1 MPGTCMS
8 GHLTCNFLSFVM
20 VLVLKTLLPSNIL
33 LYSCVAVCDYI
44 LVVTKLD
51 VAIQNEFF
59 WFDVFQY
66 KGICKMSVKYVTH
79 VGIYLGLFPVEILCV
94 WQIPRKD
101 FCTSDLILRCI
112 VFQSHSCLT
121 LCEDVLKT
129 CNDKENTLMWSQCV
143 LRTAVNWDSWY
154 YWYFDISLLT
164 NEEMGTQNTSIKFPR
179 E

>member
-66 KGICKMSVKYVTH
+66 KGICKMSVKYVTRGH
-79 VGIYLGLFPVEILCV
+79 IFGIVSCRNSV
-94 WQIPRKD
+94 
-101 FCTSDLILRCI
+101 
-112 VFQSHSCLT
+112 CLT
-121 LCEDVLKT
+121 DSQERFLHIRRHTQVYCLPVSQLSDTVWGCFKDIVMTKKIHLCDLSVSCKQQWIEIRDIT
-129 CNDKENTLMWSQCV
+129 DTLIFLCWQMRKWEHKI
-143 LRTAVNWDSWY
+143 L
-154 YWYFDISLLT
+154 
-164 NEEMGTQNTSIKFPR
+164 P
-179 E
+179 